1 MRSLPSRRDI
11 PVTVL
16 SLCVLC
22 QSLSSVSETQTTN
35 GTSLPLSSTATN
47 TDVTQTASLS
57 SIATNTDVTQTAS
70 LSSTA
75 INTEVTQTA
84 SLSSTAINTDVTQT
98 ASLSSTAIN
107 TDVTQTASLSNTA
120 TNTDVTQTASLSST
134 ATNTDVTQTASLSSI
149 ATNTDVTQTASLSS
163 TATNTDVTQTASLSS
178 TATNRD
184 VNQTASLSSIATNT
198 YTNQTL
204 SSFITN
210 TTITNPLTSS
220 TLSTDT
226 KGQSQTVS
234 TPSITTASTTGGT
247 RATSPA
253 FSTTSVT
260 SDGQISIISS
270 TSNASAK
277 GPTLGTTP
285 ASTASVPSTVIT
297 STRITNVVA
306 NLSVSIKTTS
316 SVSLTWN
323 SSNGN
328 SSFYRVQWT
337 DGRVSNTS
345 NTFYTVTGLTP
356 GVNYTFN
363 VTAVAGDGV
372 TAGTPASTSTFT
384 NPDVVGNLQVSIKTT
399 SSVSLNWNLS
409 NGNSSSYRVQWTNGS
424 VSNSTNT
431 SNTSYTVTG
440 LTPGVKYTFSVT
452 AVAGD
457 GVTAGAPAS
466 ISIFTKPDV
475 IRNIS
480 ATEITI
486 SSVFLNWSEPNGQRS
501 LFRVL
506 CTTDNNSTISHNTTN
521 SRFFNITGLI
531 SGERYTFL
539 VTAIAA
545 DNSTEGQSVELSS
558 YTNPDIIRNL
568 TAVKITS
575 SFVYLTWIE
584 PIGKRA
590 FFRVFW
596 NKNSTS
602 FNEANVT
609 ATFSNITGLIPGSNY
624 SFNVSAVA
632 ADNSTVGNP
641 VYLSMCT
648 NASPVLDYNCE
659 GPNRTT
665 FLNLTWKDPLGSNQ
679 GFNITLSGENRHSVQ
694 SCGTVCNAS
703 WHGLQYSTSYSLS
716 IVTLGCG
723 QSGILNFTCK
733 TGFTEPP
740 IPTAFNIRIINES
753 PEGAQKKKV
762 TIQFSANFLNDAH
775 GPIEAYGVLLSTDSA
790 NNSIGFLA
798 KNYDDWMKD
807 MTMTYL
813 TVLKTNENTRS
824 SVNTSIEIE
833 IGNNKTGS
841 VNGTNYINGP
851 LDAQRK
857 YSSALVLFTYL
868 KITGGLVDISDSFFS
883 ISPFVT
889 LLNPKPSNTV
899 AIVLGVLSIIILMII
914 ITIILVFIIQ
924 KRRTKKNETEIPVNT
939 LRNKVIPVRVEDYE
953 AYFKKQQADSN
964 CGFAEE
970 YENIKVV
977 GTAQAKISALA
988 LENKVKNRY
997 NNVLPY
1003 DISRVKLSIHGST
1016 FDDYINANYIPGYN
1030 SKKEYIAA
1038 QGPLPV
1044 TVNEFWRMIWEK
1056 HVQTM
1061 VMLTRCNE
1069 QGRVKCEKYW
1079 PSETKLYNNIIVT
1092 TTSEIALEDWTI
1104 RDFTIKNVK
1113 TAESREVRHFHF
1125 TAWPDHGV
1133 PETTEVLI
1141 NFRHLVREHMD
1152 HYSCNSP
1159 TIVHCSAGVGRTGT
1173 FIALDH
1179 LIFQIERES
1188 IVDIYGIVHNM
1199 RMHRP
1204 LMVQTEDQY
1213 VFLNQCAVDI
1223 IKSRMGTNVDLI
1235 YQNATAFHVY
1245 GNIR

>member
-1 MRSLPSRRDI
+1 MARRANSR
-11 PVTVL
+11 
-16 SLCVLC
+16 
-22 QSLSSVSETQTTN
+22 N
-35 GTSLPLSSTATN
+35 N
-47 TDVTQTASLS
+47 TC
-57 SIATNTDVTQTAS
+57 IYCFC
-70 LSSTA
+70 A
-75 INTEVTQTA
+75 IY
-84 SLSSTAINTDVTQT
+84 SH
-98 ASLSSTAIN
+98 
-107 TDVTQTASLSNTA
+107 
-120 TNTDVTQTASLSST
+120 
-134 ATNTDVTQTASLSSI
+134 
-149 ATNTDVTQTASLSS
+149 
-163 TATNTDVTQTASLSS
+163 
-178 TATNRD
+178 
-184 VNQTASLSSIATNT
+184 NQ
-198 YTNQTL
+198 YK
-204 SSFITN
+204 
-210 TTITNPLTSS
+210 
-220 TLSTDT
+220 DY
-226 KGQSQTVS
+226 K
-234 TPSITTASTTGGT
+234 
-247 RATSPA
+247 
-253 FSTTSVT
+253 
-260 SDGQISIISS
+260 
-270 TSNASAK
+270 
-277 GPTLGTTP
+277 
-285 ASTASVPSTVIT
+285 
-297 STRITNVVA
+297 
-306 NLSVSIKTTS
+306 
-316 SVSLTWN
+316 
-323 SSNGN
+323 
-328 SSFYRVQWT
+328 VQWT
-337 DGRVSNTS
+337 NGRLSNSVNTS
-345 NTFYTVTGLTP
+345 NTSYTVTGLTP

-409 NGNSSSYRVQWTNGS
+409 NGNSSSYRVQWNNGK

-466 ISIFTKPDV
+466 ISIFTNPDV
-475 IRNIS
+475 
-480 ATEITI
+480 
-486 SSVFLNWSEPNGQRS
+486 
-501 LFRVL
+501 
-506 CTTDNNSTISHNTTN
+506 
-521 SRFFNITGLI
+521 
-531 SGERYTFL
+531 
-539 VTAIAA
+539 VT
-545 DNSTEGQSVELSS
+545 
-558 YTNPDIIRNL
+558 NL
-568 TAVKITS
+568 TASDQMTS
-575 SFVYLTWIE
+575 SLSLNWNSSNGNSSFYRVQWTA
-584 PIGKRA
+584 GK
-590 FFRVFW
+590 VS
-596 NKNSTS
+596 NSTNTS
-602 FNEANVT
+602 NTSYAVTGLTPGVKYTFSVT
-609 ATFSNITGLIPGSNY
+609 A
-624 SFNVSAVA
+624 VA
-632 ADNSTVGNP
+632 GDGVTAGAPASI
-641 VYLSMCT
+641 SIFT

-694 SCGTVCNAS
+694 SCGTVCNA
-703 WHGLQYSTSYSLS
+703 T
-716 IVTLGCG
+716 
-723 QSGILNFTCK
+723 
-733 TGFTEPP
+733 
-740 IPTAFNIRIINES
+740 
-753 PEGAQKKKV
+753 
-762 TIQFSANFLNDAH
+762 
-775 GPIEAYGVLLSTDSA
+775 

-939 LRNKVIPVRVEDYE
+939 LSSIPVRVEDYE

-1003 DISRVKLSIHGST
+1003 DISRVKLSKHGST

-1069 QGRVKCEKYW
+1069 QGRVK
-1079 PSETKLYNNIIVT
+1079 
-1092 TTSEIALEDWTI
+1092 
-1104 RDFTIKNVK
+1104 
-1113 TAESREVRHFHF
+1113 TAESREARHFHF

>member
-466 ISIFTKPDV
+466 ISIFT
-475 IRNIS
+475 
-480 ATEITI
+480 
-486 SSVFLNWSEPNGQRS
+486 
-501 LFRVL
+501 
-506 CTTDNNSTISHNTTN
+506 
-521 SRFFNITGLI
+521 
-531 SGERYTFL
+531 
-539 VTAIAA
+539 
-545 DNSTEGQSVELSS
+545 
-558 YTNPDIIRNL
+558 NPDIIRNL

-939 LRNKVIPVRVEDYE
+939 LRNKVSIPVRVEDYE